1 MKNRRIL
8 LLMKNKPGVLNKI
21 SGLFQK
27 RGINIENIT
36 AGKSYPS
43 NIVRMTISGFWDEYT
58 VNQVIVQAEKLF
70 DVEFIKEFSENIVN
84 RELLLIKIKI
94 NSDKRSE
101 LLELVSLYRGAV
113 IDVSLDNLVIEV
125 TGCTNKIEGFLD
137 LVENF
142 GILEVARTGV
152 IAMSRGLNI

>member
-1 MKNRRIL
+1 MENRRIL
-8 LLMKNKPGVLNKI
+8 LLMKNKSGALNKV

-70 DVEFIKEFSENIVN
+70 DVELIKEFSEDILN
-84 RELLLIKIKI
+84 RELVLIKIKI

-101 LLELVSLYRGAV
+101 LLELLELYRGSV
-113 IDVSLDNLVIEV
+113 IDVSLDNIVVEV
-125 TGCTNKIEGFLD
+125 TGSTNKIDGFIN

-152 IAMSRGLNI
+152 IAMSRGFNM